1 MNVSK
6 DGCPRTPAA
15 GAVSS
20 YRLSP
25 RGCCTLSRV
34 GHLTAT
40 TVRVGAFVS
49 GVRNSL
55 GTFLANVC
63 GWWDPHD

>member
-6 DGCPRTPAA
+6 HGCPRTPAA

-25 RGCCTLSRV
+25 RGCCTLWCV

-49 GVRNSL
+49 GVRNSEEFAE
-55 GTFLANVC
+55 GKHEDQRRSA
-63 GWWDPHD
+63 